1 MTAHTYSAIPP
12 IELNRSNETAHP
24 LRPVFITVIA
34 LKIVVSAFLIATV
47 SLAPPVS
54 AETRYMTVA
63 SN

>member
-1 MTAHTYSAIPP
+1 MTAHTYSAMPP
-12 IELNRSNETAHP
+12 IELNRSSEPAHP

-34 LKIVVSAFLIATV
+34 LKIVVSAFLLATV

-54 AETRYMTVA
+54 AEARYMTVA